1 MAKGNL
7 KLTSVKVDAD
17 VFEEFKV
24 ECLRDKFT
32 LQKLVNTSLLLY
44 LMMRTSRRELK
55 TTNKFYGSIQL
66 C

>member
-32 LQKLVNTSLLLY
+32 LCQERRSQKDSPSL
-44 LMMRTSRRELK
+44 
-55 TTNKFYGSIQL
+55 
-66 C
+66 

>member
-44 LMMRTSRRELK
+44 LNDEEFKNIIKNS
-55 TTNKFYGSIQL
+55 
-66 C
+66 

>member
-7 KLTSVKVDAD
+7 KLTSVKVDKD
-17 VFEEFKV
+17 IFEEFKV

-44 LMMRTSRRELK
+44 LNDNDFKETIK
-55 TTNKFYGSIQL
+55 NNQ
-66 C
+66 

>member
-24 ECLRDKFT
+24 DCLRDKFT
-32 LQKLVNTSLLLY
+32 LQKLVNASLFLY
-44 LMMRTSRRELK
+44 LNDEEFRKKIR
-55 TTNKFYGSIQL
+55 NKQ
-66 C
+66 

>member
-44 LMMRTSRRELK
+44 LNDEEFRSTIR
-55 TTNKFYGSIQL
+55 NKQ
-66 C
+66 

>member
-1 MAKGNL
+1 MAKGNM

-32 LQKLVNTSLLLY
+32 LQKLVNASLLLY
-44 LMMRTSRRELK
+44 LNDEEFK
-55 TTNKFYGSIQL
+55 KIIKNK
-66 C
+66 

>member
-32 LQKLVNTSLLLY
+32 LQKLVNTSLVLY
-44 LMMRTSRRELK
+44 LNDEDFKQTIKNS
-55 TTNKFYGSIQL
+55 
-66 C
+66 

>member
-24 ECLRDKFT
+24 ECLRDKYT
-32 LQKLVNTSLLLY
+32 LQKLVNTSLVLY
-44 LMMRTSRRELK
+44 LNDEDFKKKVKENL
-55 TTNKFYGSIQL
+55 
-66 C
+66 

>member
-44 LMMRTSRRELK
+44 LNDEDFKNTIK
-55 TTNKFYGSIQL
+55 NKQ
-66 C
+66 

>member
-44 LMMRTSRRELK
+44 LKDEDFKKRIK
-55 TTNKFYGSIQL
+55 NN
-66 C
+66 

>member
-44 LMMRTSRRELK
+44 LNDEDFKNRIK
-55 TTNKFYGSIQL
+55 NN
-66 C
+66 

>member
-24 ECLRDKFT
+24 DCLRDKFT
-32 LQKLVNTSLLLY
+32 LQKLVNASLILY
-44 LMMRTSRRELK
+44 LNDEEFRSTIR
-55 TTNKFYGSIQL
+55 NKQ
-66 C
+66 

>member
-24 ECLRDKFT
+24 DCLRDKFT
-32 LQKLVNTSLLLY
+32 LQKLVNTSLILY
-44 LMMRTSRRELK
+44 LNDEEFRNTIR
-55 TTNKFYGSIQL
+55 NKQ
-66 C
+66 

>member
-7 KLTSVKVDAD
+7 KLTSVKVDKD
-17 VFEEFKV
+17 IFEEFKV

-44 LMMRTSRRELK
+44 LNDDDFKETIK
-55 TTNKFYGSIQL
+55 NNQ
-66 C
+66 